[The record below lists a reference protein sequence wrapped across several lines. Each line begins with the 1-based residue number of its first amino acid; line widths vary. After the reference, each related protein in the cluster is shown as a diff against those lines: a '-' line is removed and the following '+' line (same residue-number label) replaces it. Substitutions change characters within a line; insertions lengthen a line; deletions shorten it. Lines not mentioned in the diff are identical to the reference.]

1 MKIASFHSQILNVPE
16 DEPLTGA
23 VEKAGNTRPVKRF
36 AA

>member
-1 MKIASFHSQILNVPE
+1 MKISRFRSQILNVPE

-23 VEKAGNTRPVKRF
+23 VEKGGNTRPVKRF